1 MAGTIRLNKH
11 LAHTLGISRREADNQ
26 IERGRILIN
35 GKIATLG
42 NIIDPTR
49 DKLTID
55 SQPITNTLKRY
66 SYVLM
71 NKPIGY
77 ICSRKQQGLTPTIYD
92 LLPRQLHHLKVAGRL
107 DKDSCGLI
115 LLTDDGD
122 TIFKLTHPKFGK
134 EKVYF
139 VGLNKPLKSEDKKKI
154 ESGVELEDGASKFT
168 VSVIPAQPAR
178 SGDQTGGA
186 GISKKPN
193 MYKVTMSE
201 GRNRQIRRTFGS
213 LRYMVTH
220 LERQSFGP
228 YRISQLNDKTYL
240 QI

>member
-139 VGLNKPLKSEDKKKI
+139 VGLNKPLKSEDISLI
-154 ESGVELEDGASKFT
+154 EKGINLEDGASKFK
-168 VSVIPAQPAR
+168 VSVIPAQ
-178 SGDQTGGA
+178 A

-228 YRISQLNDKTYL
+228 YKLSQLGDKPYL